1 MIILKK
7 QELDLDFYKKVI
19 KVLKVLMKVL
29 YKPNVEGKENLI
41 YESGFVLAGNHK
53 SLLDI
58 PLLATSVEP
67 NVRFMGKKEL
77 FDNNI
82 CNYIFS
88 KLGAFPVNRDG
99 VDITAIKTAM
109 EILRNEE
116 VLGIFPEGT
125 RNKTDEILLPFKE
138 GTTRIA
144 MKTKKPIIPF
154 GISGEYKL
162 GGGITIRFGEAID
175 FNKIKVENEN
185 EYLRD
190 KVMELI
196 K

>member
-1 MIILKK
+1 MKEQEFDLK
-7 QELDLDFYKKVI
+7 FYKKVI
-19 KVLKVLMKVL
+19 SVIDFLMNTI
-29 YKPNVEGKENLI
+29 YKPKIEGKENLI
-41 YESGFVLAGNHK
+41 FDTNFILAGNHK

-58 PLLATSVEP
+58 PLVAIAVEP
-67 NVRFMGKKEL
+67 NIHFMGKKEL
-77 FDNNI
+77 FENSLFR
-82 CNYIFS
+82 YIFT
-88 KLGAFPVNRDG
+88 KLGSFPVDREAI
-99 VDITAIKTAM
+99 DINAIKTAM
-109 EILRNEE
+109 RLLKEDE

-125 RNKTDEILLPFKE
+125 RNKNGGLLPFKE

-154 GISGEYKL
+154 GISGKYKV
-162 GGGITIRFGEAID
+162 GGGITIKFGEAID
-175 FNKIKVENEN
+175 FNKIEVENKN

>member
-1 MIILKK
+1 MKRE
-7 QELDLDFYKKVI
+7 ELDLEFYKKVI
-19 KVLKVLMKVL
+19 KVLKVLVDVL

-41 YESGFVLAGNHK
+41 YESGFILAGNHK

-58 PLLATSVEP
+58 PLLASSVEP

-77 FDNNI
+77 FDNRV

-109 EILRNEE
+109 DLLRNEE

-125 RNKTDEILLPFKE
+125 RNKTSEILLPFKE

-144 MKTKKPIIPF
+144 MKTKRPIIPF

-175 FNKIKVENEN
+175 FNKTKVENEN